1 MNTTGDVKKVFFG
14 TGVVSAAHP
23 FIQNAEKRVWVV
35 SYVLPSHKFL
45 GRLIK
50 RAEAGVDVR
59 VVISANTTSPK
70 VRKTLRAMKAN
81 TKVKTLVTNCE
92 GATLHSKFIIAD
104 DQVMLGSSNWSEKNS
119 HNCAVQLEGPVVR
132 QFVIEFNRLWA
143 LPPADDLVG
152 QGAED
157 LMKKAFAVQGRSKFL
172 CTVNANRKKR
182 GFLTPREEAAI
193 KRIINKR

>member
-1 MNTTGDVKKVFFG
+1 MNTSGEVKRVFFG

-23 FIQNAEKRVWVV
+23 LIRDAKKRVWVV
-35 SYVLPSHKFL
+35 SYVLPSHKIL
-45 GRLIK
+45 ERMIK
-50 RAEAGVDVR
+50 RAEEDLDVR
-59 VVISANTTSPK
+59 VVTSANTASSK
-70 VRKTLRAMKAN
+70 VRKTLKAMKAH

-92 GATLHSKFIIAD
+92 WATLHSKFIIAD

-157 LMKKAFAVQGRSKFL
+157 LMKEAFAVQGLSKFL
-172 CTVNANRKKR
+172 CTVNVNRKKR
-182 GFLTPREEAAI
+182 GFLTPREAAALR
-193 KRIINKR
+193 RIINKR